1 MTPQEELRLT
11 RALNEKDIT
20 PQRELQIIRALQS
33 GDASILGGNQDRLG
47 MGRAPSFEEASKK
60 ATGKDENFDYETGAG
75 GGLRAALSFMETPE
89 EKENLLRK
97 KVGDKGFTKDTKGRL
112 ALTPEGQAKLGYDV
126 IDKNLVIEEEGLSFA
141 DVADVAGLAPETI
154 GSIIGGI
161 LGAPGLITGAA
172 GAGIGAAG
180 GQLVEE
186 GIEKLLGLQGQT
198 AGEVAKQAAL
208 EGALAGTIDLVTMGT
223 FKAGRALIQG
233 AGKGASAA
241 ARAMGQGERQ
251 LSSAQAEQALRI
263 MDEGGMPSYEAAGM
277 PAAISRASQIAEA
290 IAGKEK
296 RAVQNVVFALNKKQ
310 KLLQEAGI
318 MDDAGNIVAGASVD
332 DLAKVIADAAPYKA
346 ARLQKTLDD
355 AQKAHMEA
363 IDETISLLT
372 KSTKEGTEIDDAV
385 LDVLMY
391 NYDDFM
397 KTAGN
402 NYKAVDDK
410 LAQITGDIEVNGKT
424 VRVEGGELP
433 IFNIKALK
441 TRFDDVIDSK
451 YGGAASTAPDEF
463 TAIGAQINDLVNKG
477 SKKGFTTF
485 NGLRA
490 LRKNIQDTLMDPR
503 LSITDTT
510 PRRLL
515 VDLRNNVDE
524 MLKGE
529 VKLRGIGGAGN
540 AQKMRQAMSLLSDA
554 NDAYRAEMRMFNR
567 LETLGIIRN
576 LGEPGVNVKLEVG
589 RNYDKII
596 QSPARIEAALNAAK
610 GQREVVRQDLAKRYL
625 DEALLD
631 SNKDFADPTKFNGV
645 QFYSKIKRMNK
656 DKTGKLLFGDQWGDV
671 QNLAKSLAY
680 GGVKKIDDATL
691 QRIVAQNP
699 DANIVQTL
707 RSVRDAQI
715 GLEEA
720 SQSSIL
726 KRLNTGALDPEEAAS
741 AITSRTMTRAQMNR
755 ILKFFDDRPD
765 AQETIKRTIIN
776 DILGSVDQDI
786 FVSEKAAYS
795 LRDALDAYKPEML
808 NKVLGEQTVKDIKQ
822 LADDLVFLRDTGKK
836 GAGSLAA
843 DAIRT
848 GQFTN
853 PMANIPKAGR
863 FRVLNYMMNNPTVMR
878 RALEVKAGRT
888 SPQAA
893 AQSLTQAL
901 NESAAQ
907 VAGEGVPLTERV
919 TAAVRGAGTT
929 LGAINR
935 GQVATR
941 QGIGQ
946 LLTSPQQVRGTPP
959 ERQTRTEV
967 PQVQPGIDMEGLQIR
982 QTVSPEYARFQ
993 AQRQSDLR
1001 ERAKRNPYVAAS
1013 LLGGLGSAALLNR

>member
-1 MTPQEELRLT
+1 MTPQEELAAIRKSQEKSLT
-11 RALNEKDIT
+11 PLEELRQLRAS
-20 PQRELQIIRALQS
+20 QS
-33 GDASILGGNQDRLG
+33 RGSSLG
-47 MGRAPSFEEASKK
+47 MARPKSFEELSSSS
-60 ATGKDENFDYETGAG
+60 TGKDLGNFDYTTGAKG
-75 GGLRAALSFMETPE
+75 GIRAALSFMETPQ
-89 EKENLLRK
+89 EKENLLRQ
-97 KVGDKGFTKDTKGRL
+97 KVGESGFTKDSKGRL
-112 ALTPEGQAKLGYDV
+112 ALTPEGQAKLGYEP
-126 IDKNLVIEEEGLSFA
+126 IEKNLVIEEEGFRLGR
-141 DVADVAGLAPETI
+141 DLADVAGLAPETI

-161 LGAPGLITGAA
+161 IGAPTLIGGAV
-172 GAGIGAAG
+172 GAGVGAAG
-180 GQLVEE
+180 GQLLEE
-186 GIEKLLGLQGQT
+186 GLENILGLQKQT
-198 AGEVAKQAAL
+198 GTEVAKQAAI
-208 EGALAGTIDLVTMGT
+208 EGALAGSIDLVTMGT

-233 AGKGASAA
+233 AGKGASAV
-241 ARAMGQGERQ
+241 ARAAGQGERQ
-251 LSSAQAEQALRI
+251 LGQAQAEQALRI

-277 PAAISRASQIAEA
+277 PAAVSRASQIAEA
-290 IAGKEK
+290 ISGKEK
-296 RAVQNVVFALNKKQ
+296 RAVQNVVFALNKKE
-310 KLLQEAGI
+310 KLLKEAGI
-318 MDDAGNIVAGASVD
+318 MDESGQIVAGATTD
-332 DLAKVIADAAPYKA
+332 DLAKVIADSAPNKA
-346 ARLQKTLDD
+346 NQLQRALDD
-355 AQKAHMEA
+355 AQEAHMKA

-391 NYDDFM
+391 NYDEFA
-397 KTAGN
+397 KGANTS
-402 NYKAVDDK
+402 YKAVDDK
-410 LAQITGDIEVNGKT
+410 LAEITGPITINGRT
-424 VRVEGGELP
+424 VQVEGGELP
-433 IFNIKALK
+433 VFDIRALK
-441 TRFDDVIDSK
+441 TRFDDVIDSR

-477 SKKGFTTF
+477 SEVGFTSF

-503 LSITDTT
+503 LSISDTT

-515 VDLRNNVDE
+515 VDLRNNVDN
-524 MLKGE
+524 MLSGN
-529 VKLRGIGGAGN
+529 VKLTGIGGSGN
-540 AQKMRQAMSLLSDA
+540 AAKMRTAMSLLQDA
-554 NDAYRAEMRMFNR
+554 NKAYRAEMRMFNR
-567 LETLGIIRN
+567 LENLGIVRN

-596 QSPARIEAALNAAK
+596 QSPARIEAALEAAK
-610 GQREVVRQDLAKRYL
+610 GQKEVVRQDLAKRYL

-645 QFYSKIKRMNK
+645 QFYGKIKRMNK
-656 DKTGKLLFGDQWGDV
+656 DKTGKLLFGDQWSEV

-699 DANIVQTL
+699 DAGIVQTL
-707 RSVRDAQI
+707 RSVRDAQV

-726 KRLNTGALDPEEAAS
+726 RRLNSGNLDPEEAAA
-741 AITSRTMTRAQMNR
+741 AITNRNMTRAQMNR
-755 ILKFFDDRPD
+755 ILKFFDDSPE
-765 AQETIKRTIIN
+765 AQGTIRRTIVN
-776 DILGSVDQDI
+776 DILGSVDEDI
-786 FVSEKAAYS
+786 FINEKAAYS
-795 LRDALDAYKPEML
+795 LRNALDSYKPEML
-808 NKVLGEQTVKDIKQ
+808 NKVLGEQAVKDIKQ
-822 LADDLVFLRDTGKK
+822 LADDLVFLRDTGSR

-853 PMANIPKAGR
+853 PMKNIPKAGR

-907 VAGEGVPLTERV
+907 VTGEGVPLTQR
-919 TAAVRGAGTT
+919 AAGAVKGVGAT

-941 QGIGQ
+941 QGLGQ

-959 ERQTRTEV
+959 EQPRTSRTTV
-967 PQVQPGIDMEGLQIR
+967 PQVLPPVTAEDMQITQTIDPRILQ
-982 QTVSPEYARFQ
+982 QQ
-993 AQRQSDLR
+993 QSLR
-1001 ERAKRNPYVAAS
+1001 ERAKRNPYVAS
-1013 LLGGLGSAALLNR
+1013 TLLGGLGSAGLL

>member
-1 MTPQEELRLT
+1 MTPQEQLRKFRESQQKQLSPQEQLKKF
-11 RALNEKDIT
+11 RAS
-20 PQRELQIIRALQS
+20 QS
-33 GDASILGGNQDRLG
+33 RGSSLG
-47 MGRAPSFEEASKK
+47 MARPKSFEELSSSS
-60 ATGKDENFDYETGAG
+60 TGKDLGNFDYTTGAKAG
-75 GGLRAALSFMETPE
+75 IRAALSFMETPQ
-89 EKENLLRK
+89 EKENLLRQ
-97 KVGDKGFTKDTKGRL
+97 KVGESGFTKDSKGRL
-112 ALTPEGQAKLGYDV
+112 ALTPEGQAKLGYEP
-126 IDKNLVIEEEGLSFA
+126 IEKNLVIEEEGFRLGR
-141 DVADVAGLAPETI
+141 DLADVAGLAPETI

-161 LGAPGLITGAA
+161 IGAPTLIGGAV
-172 GAGIGAAG
+172 GAGVGAAG
-180 GQLVEE
+180 GQLLEE
-186 GIEKLLGLQGQT
+186 GLENILGLQKQT
-198 AGEVAKQAAL
+198 GTEVAKQAAI
-208 EGALAGTIDLVTMGT
+208 EGALAGSIDLVTMGT

-251 LSSAQAEQALRI
+251 LGQAQAEQALRI

-277 PAAISRASQIAEA
+277 PAALSRASQIAEA
-290 IAGKEK
+290 ISGKEK
-296 RAVQNVVFALNKKQ
+296 RAVQNVVFALNKKE
-310 KLLQEAGI
+310 KLLKEAGI
-318 MDDAGNIVAGASVD
+318 MDESGQIVAGATTD
-332 DLAKVIADAAPYKA
+332 DLAKVIADSAPNKA
-346 ARLQKTLDD
+346 NQLQRALDD
-355 AQKAHMEA
+355 AQEAHMKA

-391 NYDDFM
+391 NYDEFA
-397 KTAGN
+397 KGANTS
-402 NYKAVDDK
+402 YKAVDDK
-410 LAQITGDIEVNGKT
+410 LAEITGPITINGRT
-424 VRVEGGELP
+424 VQVEGGELP
-433 IFNIKALK
+433 VFDIRALK
-441 TRFDDVIDSK
+441 TRFDDVINSR

-477 SKKGFTTF
+477 SEVGFTSF

-503 LSITDTT
+503 LSISDTT

-515 VDLRNNVDE
+515 VDLRNNVDN
-524 MLKGE
+524 MLSGN
-529 VKLRGIGGAGN
+529 VKLTGVGGSGN
-540 AQKMRQAMSLLSDA
+540 AAKMRTAMSLLQDA
-554 NDAYRAEMRMFNR
+554 NKAYRAEMRMFNR
-567 LETLGIIRN
+567 LENLGIVRN

-596 QSPARIEAALNAAK
+596 QSPARIEAALEAAK

-645 QFYSKIKRMNK
+645 QFYGKIKRMNK
-656 DKTGKLLFGDQWGDV
+656 DKTGKLLFGDQWGEV

-699 DANIVQTL
+699 DAGIVQTL
-707 RSVRDAQI
+707 RSVRDAQV

-726 KRLNTGALDPEEAAS
+726 RRLNSGNLDPEEAAA
-741 AITSRTMTRAQMNR
+741 AITNRNMTRAQMNR
-755 ILKFFDDRPD
+755 ILKFFDDSPE
-765 AQETIKRTIIN
+765 AQDTIRRTIVN
-776 DILGSVDQDI
+776 DILGSVDEDI
-786 FVSEKAAYS
+786 FINEKAAYS
-795 LRDALDAYKPEML
+795 LRNALDSYKPEML
-808 NKVLGEQTVKDIKQ
+808 NKVLGEQAVKDIKQ
-822 LADDLVFLRDTGKK
+822 LADDLVFLRDTGSR

-853 PMANIPKAGR
+853 PMKNIPKAGR

-888 SPQAA
+888 TPQAA

-907 VAGEGVPLTERV
+907 VTGEGVPLTQR
-919 TAAVRGAGTT
+919 AAGVARGVGAT
-929 LGAINR
+929 LGAVNR

-941 QGIGQ
+941 QGLGQ
-946 LLTSPQQVRGTPP
+946 LLTSPQQIRGTPP
-959 ERQTRTEV
+959 EQPRTSRTTV
-967 PQVQPGIDMEGLQIR
+967 PQVLPPVTAENMQITRTIDPRI
-982 QTVSPEYARFQ
+982 FQ
-993 AQRQSDLR
+993 QQQSLR
-1001 ERAKRNPYVAAS
+1001 ERAKRNPYIAAS
-1013 LLGGLGSAALLNR
+1013 LLGGLGSAGLL

>member
-1 MTPQEELRLT
+1 MTPQEQLRKFRESQQKQLSPQEQLKKF
-11 RALNEKDIT
+11 RAS
-20 PQRELQIIRALQS
+20 QS
-33 GDASILGGNQDRLG
+33 RGSSLG
-47 MGRAPSFEEASKK
+47 MARPKSFEELSSSS
-60 ATGKDENFDYETGAG
+60 TGKDLGSFDYTTGAKG
-75 GGLRAALSFMETPE
+75 GIRAALSFMETPQ
-89 EKENLLRK
+89 EKENLLRQ
-97 KVGDKGFTKDTKGRL
+97 KVGESGFTKDSKGRL
-112 ALTPEGQAKLGYDV
+112 ALTPEGQAKLGYEP
-126 IDKNLVIEEEGLSFA
+126 IEKNLVIEEEGFRLGR
-141 DVADVAGLAPETI
+141 DLADVAGLAPETI

-161 LGAPGLITGAA
+161 IGAPTLIGGAV
-172 GAGIGAAG
+172 GAGVGAAG
-180 GQLVEE
+180 GQLLEE
-186 GIEKLLGLQGQT
+186 GLENILGLQKQT
-198 AGEVAKQAAL
+198 GTEVAKQAAI
-208 EGALAGTIDLVTMGT
+208 EGALAGSIDLVTMGT

-233 AGKGASAA
+233 AGKGASAV
-241 ARAMGQGERQ
+241 ARAAGQGERQ
-251 LSSAQAEQALRI
+251 LGQAQAEQALRI

-277 PAAISRASQIAEA
+277 PAAVSRASQIAEA
-290 IAGKEK
+290 ISGKEK
-296 RAVQNVVFALNKKQ
+296 RAVQNVVFALNKKE
-310 KLLQEAGI
+310 KLLKEAGI
-318 MDDAGNIVAGASVD
+318 MDESGQIVAGATTD
-332 DLAKVIADAAPYKA
+332 DLAKVIADSAPNKA
-346 ARLQKTLDD
+346 NQLQRALDD
-355 AQKAHMEA
+355 AQEAHMKA

-391 NYDDFM
+391 NYDEFA
-397 KTAGN
+397 KGANTS
-402 NYKAVDDK
+402 YKAVDDK
-410 LAQITGDIEVNGKT
+410 LAEITGPITINGRT
-424 VRVEGGELP
+424 VQVEGGELP
-433 IFNIKALK
+433 VFDIRALK
-441 TRFDDVIDSK
+441 TRFDDVIDSR

-477 SKKGFTTF
+477 SEVGFTSF

-503 LSITDTT
+503 LSISDTT

-515 VDLRNNVDE
+515 VDLRNNVDN
-524 MLKGE
+524 MLSGN
-529 VKLRGIGGAGN
+529 VKLTGIGGSGN
-540 AQKMRQAMSLLSDA
+540 AAKMRTAMSLLQDA
-554 NDAYRAEMRMFNR
+554 NKAYRAEMRMFNR
-567 LETLGIIRN
+567 LENLGIVRN

-596 QSPARIEAALNAAK
+596 QSPARIEAALEAAK
-610 GQREVVRQDLAKRYL
+610 GQKEVVRQDLAKRYL

-645 QFYSKIKRMNK
+645 QFYGKIKRMNK
-656 DKTGKLLFGDQWGDV
+656 DKTGKLLFGDQWGEV

-699 DANIVQTL
+699 DAGIVQTL
-707 RSVRDAQI
+707 RSVRDAQV

-726 KRLNTGALDPEEAAS
+726 RRLNSGNLDPEEAAA
-741 AITSRTMTRAQMNR
+741 AITNRNMTRAQMNR
-755 ILKFFDDRPD
+755 ILKFFDDSPE
-765 AQETIKRTIIN
+765 AQDTIKRTIVN
-776 DILGSVDQDI
+776 DILGSVDEDI
-786 FVSEKAAYS
+786 FINEKAAYS
-795 LRDALDAYKPEML
+795 LRNALDSYKPEML
-808 NKVLGEQTVKDIKQ
+808 NKVLGEQAVKDIKQ
-822 LADDLVFLRDTGKK
+822 LADDLVFLRDTGAR

-853 PMANIPKAGR
+853 PMKNIPKAGR

-907 VAGEGVPLTERV
+907 VTGEGVPLTQR
-919 TAAVRGAGTT
+919 AAGAVKGVGAT

-941 QGIGQ
+941 QGLGQ

-959 ERQTRTEV
+959 EQPRTSRTTV
-967 PQVQPGIDMEGLQIR
+967 PQVLPPVTAEDMQITRTIDPRILQ
-982 QTVSPEYARFQ
+982 QQ
-993 AQRQSDLR
+993 QSLR
-1001 ERAKRNPYVAAS
+1001 ERAKRNPYVAS
-1013 LLGGLGSAALLNR
+1013 TLLGGLGSAGLL

>member
-1 MTPQEELRLT
+1 MTPQEQLRKFRESQQKQLSPQEQLKKF
-11 RALNEKDIT
+11 RAS
-20 PQRELQIIRALQS
+20 QS
-33 GDASILGGNQDRLG
+33 RGSSLG
-47 MGRAPSFEEASKK
+47 MARPKSFEELSSSS
-60 ATGKDENFDYETGAG
+60 TGKDLGNFDYTTGAKG
-75 GGLRAALSFMETPE
+75 GIRAALSFMETPQ
-89 EKENLLRK
+89 EKENLLRQ
-97 KVGDKGFTKDTKGRL
+97 KVGESGFTKDSKGRL
-112 ALTPEGQAKLGYDV
+112 ALTPEGQAKLGYEP
-126 IDKNLVIEEEGLSFA
+126 IEKNLVIEEEGFRLGRDLA
-141 DVADVAGLAPETI
+141 DIAGLAPETI

-161 LGAPGLITGAA
+161 IGAPTLIGGAV
-172 GAGIGAAG
+172 GAGVGAAG
-180 GQLVEE
+180 GQLLEE
-186 GIEKLLGLQGQT
+186 GLENILGLQKQT
-198 AGEVAKQAAL
+198 GTEVAKQAAI
-208 EGALAGTIDLVTMGT
+208 EGALAGSIDLVTMGT

-251 LSSAQAEQALRI
+251 LGQAQAEQALRI

-277 PAAISRASQIAEA
+277 PAAVSRASQIAEA
-290 IAGKEK
+290 ISGKEK
-296 RAVQNVVFALNKKQ
+296 RAVQNVVFALNKKE
-310 KLLQEAGI
+310 KLLKEAGI
-318 MDDAGNIVAGASVD
+318 MDESGQIVAGATTD
-332 DLAKVIADAAPYKA
+332 DLAKVIADSAPNKA
-346 ARLQKTLDD
+346 NQLQRALDD
-355 AQKAHMEA
+355 AQDAHMKA

-391 NYDDFM
+391 NYDEFA
-397 KTAGN
+397 KGANTS
-402 NYKAVDDK
+402 YKAVDDK
-410 LAQITGDIEVNGKT
+410 LAEITGPITINGRT
-424 VRVEGGELP
+424 VQVEGGELP
-433 IFNIKALK
+433 VFDIRALK
-441 TRFDDVIDSK
+441 TRFDDVIDSR

-477 SKKGFTTF
+477 SEVGFTSF

-503 LSITDTT
+503 LSISDTT

-515 VDLRNNVDE
+515 VDLRNNVDN
-524 MLKGE
+524 MLSGN
-529 VKLRGIGGAGN
+529 VKLTGIGGSGN
-540 AQKMRQAMSLLSDA
+540 AIKMRTAMSLLQDA
-554 NDAYRAEMRMFNR
+554 NKAYRAEMRMFNR
-567 LETLGIIRN
+567 LENLGIVRN

-596 QSPARIEAALNAAK
+596 QSPARIEAALEAAK
-610 GQREVVRQDLAKRYL
+610 GQKEVVRQDLAKRYL

-645 QFYSKIKRMNK
+645 QFYGKIKRMNK
-656 DKTGKLLFGDQWGDV
+656 DKTGKLLFGDQWGEV

-699 DANIVQTL
+699 DAGIVQTL
-707 RSVRDAQI
+707 RSVRDAQV

-726 KRLNTGALDPEEAAS
+726 RRLNSGNLDPEEAAA
-741 AITSRTMTRAQMNR
+741 AITNRNMTRAQMNR
-755 ILKFFDDRPD
+755 ILKFFDDSPE
-765 AQETIKRTIIN
+765 AQNTIRRTIVN
-776 DILGSVDQDI
+776 DILGSVDEDI
-786 FVSEKAAYS
+786 FINEKAAYS
-795 LRDALDAYKPEML
+795 LRNALDSYKPEML
-808 NKVLGEQTVKDIKQ
+808 NKVLGEQAVKDIKQ
-822 LADDLVFLRDTGKK
+822 LADDLVFLRDTGAR

-853 PMANIPKAGR
+853 PMKNIPKAGR

-907 VAGEGVPLTERV
+907 VTGEGVPLTQR
-919 TAAVRGAGTT
+919 AAGAVRGVGAT

-941 QGIGQ
+941 QGLGQ

-959 ERQTRTEV
+959 EQPRTSRTTV
-967 PQVQPGIDMEGLQIR
+967 PQVLPPVSAEDMQITRTIDPRILQ
-982 QTVSPEYARFQ
+982 QQ
-993 AQRQSDLR
+993 QSLR
-1001 ERAKRNPYVAAS
+1001 ERAKRNPYVAS
-1013 LLGGLGSAALLNR
+1013 TLLGGLGSAGLL

>member
-1 MTPQEELRLT
+1 MTPQEQLREFRASKNKELSPMDML
-11 RALNEKDIT
+11 KKF
-20 PQRELQIIRALQS
+20 RESQS
-33 GDASILGGNQDRLG
+33 GRPSLGVAR
-47 MGRAPSFEEASKK
+47 PKSFEELTQSVS
-60 ATGKDENFDYETGAG
+60 GKDEQMFDYKTGAG

-89 EKENLLRK
+89 EKENLLK
-97 KVGDKGFTKDTKGRL
+97 QKVGESGFTKDSKGRL
-112 ALTPEGQAKLGYDV
+112 ALTPEGQKKLGYDV
-126 IDKNLVIEEEGLSFA
+126 IDKNLVIEEEGLSFR

-161 LGAPGLITGAA
+161 IGAPTLIGGAV
-172 GAGIGAAG
+172 GAGVGASAG
-180 GQLVEE
+180 QALEE
-186 GIEKLLGLQGQT
+186 GIEKLMGLQKQS
-198 AGEVAKQAAL
+198 AGEVVKDVAV

-251 LSSAQAEQALRI
+251 LGKEQAEQALRI

-296 RAVQNVVFALNKKQ
+296 RAVQNVIFAMNKKD
-310 KLLQEAGI
+310 KLLRDAGI
-318 MDDAGNIVAGASVD
+318 LDAQGNVIAGATVD
-332 DLAKVIADAAPYKA
+332 DLSKIIAEAAPSKA
-346 ARLQKTLDD
+346 TRLQTALDD

-385 LDVLMY
+385 LSVLMN
-391 NYDDFM
+391 NYDEFA
-397 KTAGN
+397 KGANAQYGL
-402 NYKAVDDK
+402 VDDTLSRIK
-410 LAQITGDIEVNGKT
+410 GNININGRT
-424 VRVEGGELP
+424 VQVGGGELP
-433 IFNIKALK
+433 VFDIKALK
-441 TRFDDVIDSK
+441 TQFDDVIASK

-463 TAIGAQINDLVNKG
+463 TAIGSQINDLVSKG
-477 SKKGFTTF
+477 AQEGFTSF

-490 LRKNIQDTLMDPR
+490 LRKNIQDTLMDPK
-503 LSITDTT
+503 LSIQDTT

-515 VDLRNNVDE
+515 VDMRNSVDN
-524 MLKGE
+524 MLQGN
-529 VKLRGIGGAGN
+529 VKLSGIGGAGN
-540 AQKMRQAMSLLSDA
+540 ANLMRKAMKQLQDA
-554 NDAYRAEMRMFNR
+554 NKSYRAEMRMFNR
-567 LETLGIIRN
+567 LENLGIVRN

-596 QSPARIEAALNAAK
+596 QSPARIEAALTAAK
-610 GQREVVRQDLAKRYL
+610 GQKEVVRQDLAKRYL

-645 QFYSKIKRMNK
+645 QFYGKIKRMNK
-656 DKTGKLLFGDQWGDV
+656 DKTGKLLFGDQWGEV
-671 QNLAKSLAY
+671 QNLARSLAY

-691 QRIVAQNP
+691 QKIVSQNP
-699 DANIVQTL
+699 DAGVVNTL
-707 RSVRDAQI
+707 RSVRDAQV

-720 SQSSIL
+720 AASSIL
-726 KRLNTGALDPEEAAS
+726 KRLNTGALDPEEAAA
-741 AITSRTMTRAQMNR
+741 AITNRNMTRAQMNK
-755 ILKFFDDRPD
+755 ILKFFDDSPE
-765 AQETIKRTIIN
+765 AKETIKRTIIN

-786 FVSEKAAYS
+786 FISEKAAYS
-795 LRDALDAYKPEML
+795 LRNAIESYKPEML

-822 LADDLVFLRDTGKK
+822 LADDVVFLRDTGKK

-853 PMANIPKAGR
+853 PLKNIPKAGR
-863 FRVLNYMMNNPTVMR
+863 FRVLNYMLNNPNVMR

-907 VAGEGVPLTERV
+907 VTGSGVPLTQR
-919 TAAVRGAGTT
+919 AAGVARGAGAAMNAAAR
-929 LGAINR
+929 GSNAI
-935 GQVATR
+935 R
-941 QGIGQ
+941 QGGVRA
-946 LLTSPQQVRGTPP
+946 LLADQEARGTPP
-959 ERQTRTEV
+959 AQPQASRTSV
-967 PQVQPGIDMEGLQIR
+967 PQVLPPVNAGDIGYTQKIDPRYVQQQMN
-982 QTVSPEYARFQ
+982 
-993 AQRQSDLR
+993 LR
-1001 ERAKRNPYVAAS
+1001 ERAKRNPYIAAS
-1013 LLGGLGSAALLNR
+1013 LLGGLGSAGLL

>member
-1 MTPQEELRLT
+1 MTPQEQLRKFRESQQKQLSPQEQLKQF
-11 RALNEKDIT
+11 RAS
-20 PQRELQIIRALQS
+20 QS
-33 GDASILGGNQDRLG
+33 RGSSLG
-47 MGRAPSFEEASKK
+47 MARPKSFEELSSSS
-60 ATGKDENFDYETGAG
+60 TGKDLGNFDYTTGAKG
-75 GGLRAALSFMETPE
+75 GIRAALSFMETPQ
-89 EKENLLRK
+89 EKENLLRQ
-97 KVGDKGFTKDTKGRL
+97 KVGESGFTKDSKGRL
-112 ALTPEGQAKLGYDV
+112 ALTPEGQAKLGYKP
-126 IDKNLVIEEEGLSFA
+126 IEKNLVIEEEGFRLGR
-141 DVADVAGLAPETI
+141 DLADVAGLAPETI

-161 LGAPGLITGAA
+161 IGAPTLIGGAV
-172 GAGIGAAG
+172 GAGVGAAG
-180 GQLVEE
+180 GQLLEE
-186 GIEKLLGLQGQT
+186 GLENILGLQKQT
-198 AGEVAKQAAL
+198 GTEVAKQAAI
-208 EGALAGTIDLVTMGT
+208 EGALAGSIDLVTMGT

-233 AGKGASAA
+233 AGKGASAV
-241 ARAMGQGERQ
+241 ARAAGQGERQ
-251 LSSAQAEQALRI
+251 LGQAQAEQALRI

-277 PAAISRASQIAEA
+277 PAAVSRASQIAEA
-290 IAGKEK
+290 ISGKEK
-296 RAVQNVVFALNKKQ
+296 RAVQNVVFALNKKE
-310 KLLQEAGI
+310 KLLKEAGI
-318 MDDAGNIVAGASVD
+318 MDESGQIVAGATTD
-332 DLAKVIADAAPYKA
+332 DLAKVIADSAPNKA
-346 ARLQKTLDD
+346 NQLQRALDD
-355 AQKAHMEA
+355 AQDAHMKA

-391 NYDDFM
+391 NYDEFA
-397 KTAGN
+397 KGANTS
-402 NYKAVDDK
+402 YKAVDDK
-410 LAQITGDIEVNGKT
+410 LAEITGPITINGRT
-424 VRVEGGELP
+424 VQVEGGELP
-433 IFNIKALK
+433 VFDIRALK
-441 TRFDDVIDSK
+441 TRFDDVIDSR

-477 SKKGFTTF
+477 SEVGFTSF

-503 LSITDTT
+503 LSISDTT

-515 VDLRNNVDE
+515 VDLRNNVDN
-524 MLKGE
+524 MLSGN
-529 VKLRGIGGAGN
+529 VKLTGIGGSGN
-540 AQKMRQAMSLLSDA
+540 ASKMRTAMSLLQDA
-554 NDAYRAEMRMFNR
+554 NKAYRAEMRMFNR
-567 LETLGIIRN
+567 LENLGIVRN

-596 QSPARIEAALNAAK
+596 QSPARIEAALEAAK
-610 GQREVVRQDLAKRYL
+610 GQKEVVRQDLAKRYL

-645 QFYSKIKRMNK
+645 QFYGKIKRMNK
-656 DKTGKLLFGDQWGDV
+656 DKTGKLLFGDQWGEV

-699 DANIVQTL
+699 DAGIVQTL
-707 RSVRDAQI
+707 RSVRDAQV

-726 KRLNTGALDPEEAAS
+726 RRLNSGNLDPEEAAA
-741 AITSRTMTRAQMNR
+741 AITNRNMTRAQMNR
-755 ILKFFDDRPD
+755 ILKFFDDSPE
-765 AQETIKRTIIN
+765 AQDTIRRTIVN
-776 DILGSVDQDI
+776 DILGSVDEDI
-786 FVSEKAAYS
+786 FINEKAAYS
-795 LRDALDAYKPEML
+795 LRNALDSYKPEML
-808 NKVLGEQTVKDIKQ
+808 NKVLGEQAVKDIKQ
-822 LADDLVFLRDTGKK
+822 LADDLVFLRDTGAR

-853 PMANIPKAGR
+853 PMKNIPKAGR

-907 VAGEGVPLTERV
+907 VTGEGVPLTQR
-919 TAAVRGAGTT
+919 AAGAVKGVGAT

-941 QGIGQ
+941 QGLGQ

-959 ERQTRTEV
+959 EQPHTSRTTV
-967 PQVQPGIDMEGLQIR
+967 PQVLPPVSAEDMQITRTIDPRILQ
-982 QTVSPEYARFQ
+982 QQ
-993 AQRQSDLR
+993 QSLR
-1001 ERAKRNPYVAAS
+1001 ERAKRNPYVAS
-1013 LLGGLGSAALLNR
+1013 TLLGGLGSAGLL

>member
-1 MTPQEELRLT
+1 MTPQEQLRKFRESQQKQLSPQEQLKKF
-11 RALNEKDIT
+11 RAS
-20 PQRELQIIRALQS
+20 QS
-33 GDASILGGNQDRLG
+33 RGSSLG
-47 MGRAPSFEEASKK
+47 MARPKSFEELSSSS
-60 ATGKDENFDYETGAG
+60 TGKDLGNFDYTTGAKG
-75 GGLRAALSFMETPE
+75 GIRAALSFMETPQ
-89 EKENLLRK
+89 EKENLLRQ
-97 KVGDKGFTKDTKGRL
+97 KVGESGFTKDSKGRL
-112 ALTPEGQAKLGYDV
+112 ALTPEGQAKLGYEP
-126 IDKNLVIEEEGLSFA
+126 IEKNLIIEEEGFRLGR
-141 DVADVAGLAPETI
+141 DLADVAGLAPETI

-161 LGAPGLITGAA
+161 IGAPTLIGGAV
-172 GAGIGAAG
+172 GAGVGAAG
-180 GQLVEE
+180 GQLLEE
-186 GIEKLLGLQGQT
+186 GLENILGLQKQT
-198 AGEVAKQAAL
+198 GTEVAKQAAI
-208 EGALAGTIDLVTMGT
+208 EGALAGSIDLVTMGT

-251 LSSAQAEQALRI
+251 LGQAQAEQALRI

-277 PAAISRASQIAEA
+277 PAAVSRASQIAEA
-290 IAGKEK
+290 ISGKEK
-296 RAVQNVVFALNKKQ
+296 RAVQNVVFALNKKE
-310 KLLQEAGI
+310 KLLKEAGI
-318 MDDAGNIVAGASVD
+318 MDESGQIVAGATTD
-332 DLAKVIADAAPYKA
+332 DLAKVIADSAPNKA
-346 ARLQKTLDD
+346 NQLQRALDD
-355 AQKAHMEA
+355 AQDAHMKA

-391 NYDDFM
+391 NYDEFA
-397 KTAGN
+397 KGANTS
-402 NYKAVDDK
+402 YKAVDDK
-410 LAQITGDIEVNGKT
+410 LAEITGPITINGRT
-424 VRVEGGELP
+424 VQVEGGELP
-433 IFNIKALK
+433 VFDIRALK
-441 TRFDDVIDSK
+441 TRFDDVIDSR

-477 SKKGFTTF
+477 SEVGFTSF

-503 LSITDTT
+503 LSISDTT

-515 VDLRNNVDE
+515 VDLRNNVDN
-524 MLKGE
+524 MLSGN
-529 VKLRGIGGAGN
+529 VKLTGVGGSGN
-540 AQKMRQAMSLLSDA
+540 AAKMRTAMSLLQDA
-554 NDAYRAEMRMFNR
+554 NKAYRAEMRMFNR
-567 LETLGIIRN
+567 LENLGIVRN

-596 QSPARIEAALNAAK
+596 QSPARIEAALEAAK
-610 GQREVVRQDLAKRYL
+610 GQKEVVRQDLAKRYL

-645 QFYSKIKRMNK
+645 QFYGKIKRMNK
-656 DKTGKLLFGDQWGDV
+656 DKTGKLLFGDQWGEV

-699 DANIVQTL
+699 DAGIVQTL
-707 RSVRDAQI
+707 RSVRDAQV

-726 KRLNTGALDPEEAAS
+726 RRLNSGNLDPEEAAA
-741 AITSRTMTRAQMNR
+741 AITNRNMTRAQMNR
-755 ILKFFDDRPD
+755 ILKFFDDSPE
-765 AQETIKRTIIN
+765 AQNTIRRTIVN
-776 DILGSVDQDI
+776 DILGSVDEDI
-786 FVSEKAAYS
+786 FINEKAAYS
-795 LRDALDAYKPEML
+795 LRNALDSYKPEML
-808 NKVLGEQTVKDIKQ
+808 NKVLGEQAVKDIKQ
-822 LADDLVFLRDTGKK
+822 LADDLVFLRDTGAR

-853 PMANIPKAGR
+853 PMKNIPKAGR

-907 VAGEGVPLTERV
+907 VTGEGVPLTQR
-919 TAAVRGAGTT
+919 AAGAVKGVGAT

-935 GQVATR
+935 GQVGTR
-941 QGIGQ
+941 QGLGQ
-946 LLTSPQQVRGTPP
+946 LLTSPQQVRGTTP
-959 ERQTRTEV
+959 EQPRTSRTTV
-967 PQVQPGIDMEGLQIR
+967 PQVLPPVTAEDMQITRTIDPRILQ
-982 QTVSPEYARFQ
+982 QQ
-993 AQRQSDLR
+993 QSLR
-1001 ERAKRNPYVAAS
+1001 ERAKRNPYVAS
-1013 LLGGLGSAALLNR
+1013 TLLGGLGSAGLL

>member
-1 MTPQEELRLT
+1 MTPQEQLRKFRESQQKQLSPQEQLKKF
-11 RALNEKDIT
+11 RAS
-20 PQRELQIIRALQS
+20 QS
-33 GDASILGGNQDRLG
+33 RGSSLG
-47 MGRAPSFEEASKK
+47 MARPKSFEELSSSS
-60 ATGKDENFDYETGAG
+60 TGKDLGNFDYTTGAKG
-75 GGLRAALSFMETPE
+75 GIRAALSFMETPQ
-89 EKENLLRK
+89 EKENLLRQ
-97 KVGDKGFTKDTKGRL
+97 KVGESGFTKDSKGRL
-112 ALTPEGQAKLGYDV
+112 ALTPEGQAKLGYEP
-126 IDKNLVIEEEGLSFA
+126 IEKNLIIEEEGFRLGR
-141 DVADVAGLAPETI
+141 DLADVAGLAPETI

-161 LGAPGLITGAA
+161 IGAPTLIGGAV
-172 GAGIGAAG
+172 GAGVGAAG
-180 GQLVEE
+180 GQLLEE
-186 GIEKLLGLQGQT
+186 GLENILGLQKQT
-198 AGEVAKQAAL
+198 GTEVAKQAAI
-208 EGALAGTIDLVTMGT
+208 EGALAGSIDLVTMGT

-251 LSSAQAEQALRI
+251 LGQAQAEQALRI

-277 PAAISRASQIAEA
+277 PAAVSRASQIAEA
-290 IAGKEK
+290 ISGKEK
-296 RAVQNVVFALNKKQ
+296 RAVQNVVFALNKKE
-310 KLLQEAGI
+310 KLLKEAGI
-318 MDDAGNIVAGASVD
+318 MDESGQIVAGATTD
-332 DLAKVIADAAPYKA
+332 DLAKVIADSAPNKA
-346 ARLQKTLDD
+346 NQLQRALDD
-355 AQKAHMEA
+355 AQEAHMKA

-391 NYDDFM
+391 NYDEFA
-397 KTAGN
+397 KGANTS
-402 NYKAVDDK
+402 YKAVDDK
-410 LAQITGDIEVNGKT
+410 LAEITGPITINGRT
-424 VRVEGGELP
+424 VQVEGGELP
-433 IFNIKALK
+433 VFDIRALK
-441 TRFDDVIDSK
+441 TRFDDVIDSR

-477 SKKGFTTF
+477 SEVGFTSF

-503 LSITDTT
+503 LSISDTT

-515 VDLRNNVDE
+515 VDLRNNVDN
-524 MLKGE
+524 MLSGN
-529 VKLRGIGGAGN
+529 VKLTGVGGSGN
-540 AQKMRQAMSLLSDA
+540 AAKMRTAMSLLQDA
-554 NDAYRAEMRMFNR
+554 NKAYRAEMRMFNR
-567 LETLGIIRN
+567 LENLGIVRN

-596 QSPARIEAALNAAK
+596 QSPARIEAALEAAK
-610 GQREVVRQDLAKRYL
+610 GQKEVVRQDLAKRYL

-645 QFYSKIKRMNK
+645 QFYGKIKRMNK
-656 DKTGKLLFGDQWGDV
+656 DKTGKLLFGDQWGEV

-699 DANIVQTL
+699 DAGIVQTL
-707 RSVRDAQI
+707 RSVRDAQV

-726 KRLNTGALDPEEAAS
+726 RRLNSGNLDPEEAAA
-741 AITSRTMTRAQMNR
+741 AITNRNMTRAQMNR
-755 ILKFFDDRPD
+755 ILKFFDDSPE
-765 AQETIKRTIIN
+765 AQNTIRRTIVN
-776 DILGSVDQDI
+776 DILGSVDEDI
-786 FVSEKAAYS
+786 FINEKAAYS
-795 LRDALDAYKPEML
+795 LRNALDSYKPEML
-808 NKVLGEQTVKDIKQ
+808 NKVLGEQAVKDIKQ
-822 LADDLVFLRDTGKK
+822 LADDLVFLRDTGAR

-853 PMANIPKAGR
+853 PMKNIPKAGR

-907 VAGEGVPLTERV
+907 VTGEGVPLTQR
-919 TAAVRGAGTT
+919 AAGAVKGVGAT

-941 QGIGQ
+941 QGLGQ

-959 ERQTRTEV
+959 EQPRTSRTTVPKVLPPVTAEDMQITRT
-967 PQVQPGIDMEGLQIR
+967 IDPR
-982 QTVSPEYARFQ
+982 VFQ
-993 AQRQSDLR
+993 QQQSLR
-1001 ERAKRNPYVAAS
+1001 ERAKRNPYVAS
-1013 LLGGLGSAALLNR
+1013 TLLGGLGSAGLL

>member
-1 MTPQEELRLT
+1 MTPQEQLRKFRESQQKQLSPQEQLKKF
-11 RALNEKDIT
+11 RAS
-20 PQRELQIIRALQS
+20 QS
-33 GDASILGGNQDRLG
+33 RGSSLG
-47 MGRAPSFEEASKK
+47 MARPKSFEELSSSS
-60 ATGKDENFDYETGAG
+60 TGKDLGNFDYTTGAKG
-75 GGLRAALSFMETPE
+75 GIRAALSFMETPQ
-89 EKENLLRK
+89 EKENLLRQ
-97 KVGDKGFTKDTKGRL
+97 KVGESGFTKDSKGRL
-112 ALTPEGQAKLGYDV
+112 ALTPEGQAKLGYEP
-126 IDKNLVIEEEGLSFA
+126 IEKNLIIEEEGFRLGR
-141 DVADVAGLAPETI
+141 DLADVAGLAPETI

-161 LGAPGLITGAA
+161 IGAPTLIGGAV
-172 GAGIGAAG
+172 GAGVGAAG
-180 GQLVEE
+180 GQLLEE
-186 GIEKLLGLQGQT
+186 GLENILGLQKQT
-198 AGEVAKQAAL
+198 GTEVAKQAAI
-208 EGALAGTIDLVTMGT
+208 EGALAGSIDLVTMGT

-251 LSSAQAEQALRI
+251 LGQAQAEQALRI

-277 PAAISRASQIAEA
+277 PAAVSRASQIAEA
-290 IAGKEK
+290 ISGKEK
-296 RAVQNVVFALNKKQ
+296 RAVQNVVFALNKKE
-310 KLLQEAGI
+310 KLLKEAGI
-318 MDDAGNIVAGASVD
+318 MDESGQIVAGATTD
-332 DLAKVIADAAPYKA
+332 DLAKVIADSAPNKA
-346 ARLQKTLDD
+346 NQLQRALDD
-355 AQKAHMEA
+355 AQEAHMKA

-391 NYDDFM
+391 NYDEFA
-397 KTAGN
+397 KGANTS
-402 NYKAVDDK
+402 YKAVDDK
-410 LAQITGDIEVNGKT
+410 LAEITGPITINGRT
-424 VRVEGGELP
+424 VQVEGGELP
-433 IFNIKALK
+433 VFDIRALK
-441 TRFDDVIDSK
+441 TRFDDVIDSR

-477 SKKGFTTF
+477 SEVGFTSF

-503 LSITDTT
+503 LSISDTT

-515 VDLRNNVDE
+515 VDLRNNVDN
-524 MLKGE
+524 MLSGN
-529 VKLRGIGGAGN
+529 VKLTGVGGSGN
-540 AQKMRQAMSLLSDA
+540 AAKMRTAMSLLQDA
-554 NDAYRAEMRMFNR
+554 NKAYRAEMRMFNR
-567 LETLGIIRN
+567 LENLGIVRN

-596 QSPARIEAALNAAK
+596 QSPARIEAALEAAK
-610 GQREVVRQDLAKRYL
+610 GQKEVVRQDLAKRYL

-645 QFYSKIKRMNK
+645 QFYGKIKRMNK
-656 DKTGKLLFGDQWGDV
+656 DKTGKLLFGDQWGEV

-699 DANIVQTL
+699 DAGIVQTL
-707 RSVRDAQI
+707 RSVRDAQV

-726 KRLNTGALDPEEAAS
+726 RRLNSGNLDPEEAAA
-741 AITSRTMTRAQMNR
+741 AITNRNMTRAQMNR
-755 ILKFFDDRPD
+755 ILKFFDDSPE
-765 AQETIKRTIIN
+765 AQNTIRRTIVN
-776 DILGSVDQDI
+776 DILGSVDEDI
-786 FVSEKAAYS
+786 FINEKAAYS
-795 LRDALDAYKPEML
+795 LRNALDSYKPEML
-808 NKVLGEQTVKDIKQ
+808 NKVLGEQAVKDIKQ
-822 LADDLVFLRDTGKK
+822 LADDLVFLRDTGAR

-853 PMANIPKAGR
+853 PMKNIPKAGR

-907 VAGEGVPLTERV
+907 VTGEGVPLTQR
-919 TAAVRGAGTT
+919 AAGAVKGVGAT

-941 QGIGQ
+941 QGLGQ

-959 ERQTRTEV
+959 EQPRTSRTTV
-967 PQVQPGIDMEGLQIR
+967 PQVLPPVTAEDMQITRTIDPR
-982 QTVSPEYARFQ
+982 VFQ
-993 AQRQSDLR
+993 QQQSLR
-1001 ERAKRNPYVAAS
+1001 ERAKRNPYVAS
-1013 LLGGLGSAALLNR
+1013 TLLGGLGSAGLL